1 MTSPSIGRMRATT
14 DDRIGWVTFDN
25 PERRN
30 AVSIDMWNSIPDI
43 VARFVADDNVRVI
56 VFRGEGEKAFV
67 SGADISQFETQRTS
81 AEAVAR
87 YEEIADRAARA
98 ITECEKPT
106 IALIHGFCIGG
117 GVGVALSC
125 DLRIAATDAVF
136 LIPAGRIGLG
146 YRVSSVKKL
155 IDTVGAAKAKE
166 IFFTG
171 DRFDAEHAAE
181 FGLVNQV
188 VPKQELDAHVTALA
202 TRIAAQAPLTLK
214 AFKKTANLL
223 LKSAPGA
230 VTAECDALIRACFE
244 SADYAE
250 GRRAFAEK
258 RPPVFSGR

>member
-1 MTSPSIGRMRATT
+1 
-14 DDRIGWVTFDN
+14 
-25 PERRN
+25 
-30 AVSIDMWNSIPDI
+30 
-43 VARFVADDNVRVI
+43 VI

-81 AEAVAR
+81 AEAVAH
-87 YEEIADRAARA
+87 YEEIADRAGRA

-136 LIPAGRIGLG
+136 SIPAGRIGLG

-188 VPKQELDAHVTALA
+188 VPQAGTGCACHGVGHADRRAGAPDAESLQEDREPV
-202 TRIAAQAPLTLK
+202 AQ
-214 AFKKTANLL
+214 
-223 LKSAPGA
+223 
-230 VTAECDALIRACFE
+230 IRAGGGDSRMRC
-244 SADYAE
+244 ADP
-250 GRRAFAEK
+250 RLF
-258 RPPVFSGR
+258 